1 MATTTPPGV
10 RGDAGPSVGAK
21 HAAGASHASPA
32 GPMTHRQIMEALSG
46 LLLGM
51 FVAILSST
59 IVTNALPQIISDLGG
74 SQSSYTWVVTAALLA
89 MTASTPLWGKLADL
103 FSKKLLVQISLVIY
117 VAGSVVAG
125 LSQNTGMLIC
135 CRVVQGIG
143 VGGLTALA
151 QIVMAAMISPRER
164 GRYSGYL
171 GATFA
176 VATVGGPLLGGVITD
191 TSWLGWR
198 WCFYVGVPFA
208 VVALIVLQKTLR
220 LPVVKRDVKVDWAG
234 AFFISAAVSLLLIW
248 VTLAGD
254 NYDWISWQ
262 TYAMVGGA
270 VLLGLV
276 FVWIESRAAEPI
288 IPLRLFRN
296 KTITLAS
303 VSSLFVG
310 VTMFAGTV
318 FFSQYFQLARGES
331 PTMSGV
337 MTIPM
342 IMGLFV
348 SSTVSGQIITKNG
361 RWKAWLV
368 SGGVLLTA
376 GMALL
381 GTLRYDTPYWQ
392 MSIYMVLMGLGIGM
406 MMQNLVLCT
415 QNQVAPSDLGAASS
429 VVTFFRSLGGA
440 VGVSALGAVLAHR
453 VTRYTEDGFR
463 ELAAQGGKVPAGGG
477 GGGGGI
483 PDLDKLPPPI
493 RTVVESAY
501 GHGVGDIFLYAAPA
515 ALLAF
520 LVTLFIKEVAL
531 KTKVAGHD
539 SEPAAPAAASS
550 PTGERAEQA
559 APVTS
564 LAQQDGTTGAGP
576 SAAGGAD
583 AGTLVLTGVGARDAA
598 LDGAAHGGAP
608 GHPDHTPTGARAAS
622 WGEGEPA
629 AAAPNGSE
637 PAAASPNGSGPA
649 GTSSNGSVP
658 SVAPGPDETAV
669 ALGAAGVPQPPAAA
683 EAQQAAAH
691 AEAAD
696 AGRRT
701 GDAPHSGGA
710 PLAGDT
716 PLAGAAGDADG
727 VPIHGR
733 VRGAD
738 GAGVAGSAV
747 TLVSQAGHQLGRAVA
762 EQDGSYALRAPGAGS
777 YVLIAAADGHQ
788 PQAATV
794 VVGQQ
799 PLAHDVLL
807 TGVSGLAGVVR
818 QVADGLPVVAA
829 TVVVTDVTGEVLA
842 TARTGSQGE
851 FAVTELAPGTFTLA
865 VNAPGYRP
873 AALPVEVG
881 AQGATRIEIE
891 LRSGARVQGTV
902 RAGADGRPLA
912 DARVTLV
919 DAAGQVA
926 ATTSTGDDG
935 AYAFTDLDTGD
946 YTVIASGYPPV
957 ATTLPVYGPGVEGH
971 DIALGHPDEESGGD
985 PRGR

>member
-10 RGDAGPSVGAK
+10 RGAEPSVGGK

-32 GPMTHRQIMEALSG
+32 GPMSHRQILEALSG

-103 FSKKLLVQISLVIY
+103 FSKKLLVQMSLVIY
-117 VAGSVVAG
+117 MAGSVIAG
-125 LSQNTGMLIC
+125 LSQNTSMLIA

-176 VATVGGPLLGGVITD
+176 AATVGGPLLGGVITD

-208 VVALIVLQKTLR
+208 IVALIVLQKTLS

-262 TYAMVGGA
+262 TYAMVGGS

-276 FVWIESRAAEPI
+276 FVWVESRAAEPI
-288 IPLRLFRN
+288 IPMRLFRN
-296 KTITLAS
+296 ATITLAS
-303 VSSLFVG
+303 VASLFVG
-310 VTMFAGTV
+310 IVMFAGTV

-342 IMGLFV
+342 ILGLVV
-348 SSTVSGQIITKNG
+348 SSTVSGQVITKTG

-376 GMALL
+376 GMGLL
-381 GTLRYDTPYWQ
+381 GTLRYDTAYWH
-392 MSIYMVLMGLGIGM
+392 MSVYMVLMGLGIGM

-453 VTRYTEDGFR
+453 VTQYSKDGFR
-463 ELAAQGGKVPAGGG
+463 ELAEQGGQVPPSAGS
-477 GGGGGI
+477 GGGGI
-483 PDLDKLPPPI
+483 PKLDELPPPV
-493 RTVVESAY
+493 RTVIESAY

-515 ALLAF
+515 ALLAC

-531 KTKVAGHD
+531 QTRVAGHD
-539 SEPAAPAAASS
+539 AAPTEPRVAAAS
-550 PTGERAEQA
+550 
-559 APVTS
+559 AP
-564 LAQQDGTTGAGP
+564 LAKDTDPAPGA
-576 SAAGGAD
+576 SADQEGREDREGRE
-583 AGTLVLTGVGARDAA
+583 GTLVLAAVGAA
-598 LDGAAHGGAP
+598 GARAEEAGA
-608 GHPDHTPTGARAAS
+608 PTGAAT
-622 WGEGEPA
+622 
-629 AAAPNGSE
+629 
-637 PAAASPNGSGPA
+637 PNGSGP
-649 GTSSNGSVP
+649 
-658 SVAPGPDETAV
+658 VAPGPDQATV
-669 ALGAAGVPQPPAAA
+669 ALGTAGVPQPAAVAEEQQAVARAAA
-683 EAQQAAAH
+683 GEA
-691 AEAAD
+691 
-696 AGRRT
+696 
-701 GDAPHSGGA
+701 GG
-710 PLAGDT
+710 
-716 PLAGAAGDADG
+716 G
-727 VPIHGR
+727 VSIHGR
-733 VRGAD
+733 IRGGD
-738 GAGVAGSAV
+738 GAGVPGSAV
-747 TLVSQAGHQLGRAVA
+747 TLISQGGDQLGRAVA
-762 EQDGSYALRAPGAGS
+762 TQDGSYALQAPGAGS

-807 TGVSGLAGVVR
+807 AGVSGLTGAVR
-818 QVADGLPVVAA
+818 GAADGLPVEAA
-829 TVVVTDVTGEVLA
+829 MVVVADARGDVLA
-842 TARTGSQGE
+842 SGATGARGE
-851 FAVTELAPGTFTLA
+851 FAFTELAPGTFTLA
-865 VNAPGYRP
+865 VNALGYRP

-881 AQGATRIEIE
+881 CQGNTRVEVE
-891 LRSGARVQGTV
+891 LRSGARVRGTV

-919 DAAGQVA
+919 DAAGQVVA
-926 ATTSTGDDG
+926 ITGTGDDG
-935 AYAFTDLDTGD
+935 AYAFTDLDAGD
-946 YTVIASGYPPV
+946 YTVIASGYPAV
-957 ATTLPVYGPGVEGH
+957 STALPVSGPGVDDH
-971 DIALGHPDEESGGD
+971 DITLAHPDGTDRLRATGDGD
-985 PRGR
+985 PTGR